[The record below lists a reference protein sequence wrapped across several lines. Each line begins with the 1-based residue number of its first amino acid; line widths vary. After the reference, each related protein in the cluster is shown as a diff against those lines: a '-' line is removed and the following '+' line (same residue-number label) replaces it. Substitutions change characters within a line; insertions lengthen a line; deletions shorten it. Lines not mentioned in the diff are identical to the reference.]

1 MRRAMKQVVGEM
13 PAEDWDAE
21 MERQELAMS
30 IPELRA
36 KMFDEYT
43 RTIEMLTEPLA
54 ERVGR
59 KPNDPKVRNLAG
71 AVIGIAWA
79 AWLTSR
85 EDPKRDLM
93 ARIDDGLKHL
103 DAGLPL

>member
-1 MRRAMKQVVGEM
+1 MRQVVSEM
-13 PAEDWDAE
+13 PKEDWASE

-36 KMFDEYT
+36 KLFDEYT
-43 RTIEMLTEPLA
+43 RTIEMITEPLA

-59 KPNDPKVRNLAG
+59 RPDDPQVRNFAG

-79 AWLTSR
+79 AWLMSR
-85 EDPKRDLM
+85 EDPRRDLM
-93 ARIDDGLKHL
+93 KRVDDGLKHL
-103 DAGLPL
+103 EAGLPL